1 MKLNNLNLF
10 ERYFNNYINI
20 SLKTVTILIQSF
32 TRECTMRNMYDMYA
46 KQARSEGYIRIALMF
61 DEFALHELSHAKNF
75 QKFFDNSVSEF
86 SANIVVPT
94 LATTIENIRTA
105 IAAEIHDAELYRTY
119 SEIAKA
125 EENTKLSAKFKHIA
139 IAEQFHQKQ
148 LEKVLFELENNLYF
162 YSNEPVEW
170 YCIKCGY
177 THVGEHPPLE
187 CPACNHPQGYFTRT
201 L

>member
-1 MKLNNLNLF
+1 MIIASNFDTRIEPHVLSRQDLITDNPFVYEIIKPELKLNNLNLF

-32 TRECTMRNMYDMYA
+32 TRDALCATCMTCMQNKHGAKVIFYCTHVRRVCFTNCRMP
-46 KQARSEGYIRIALMF
+46 K
-61 DEFALHELSHAKNF
+61 F

-125 EENTKLSAKFKHIA
+125 
-139 IAEQFHQKQ
+139 
-148 LEKVLFELENNLYF
+148 
-162 YSNEPVEW
+162 
-170 YCIKCGY
+170 
-177 THVGEHPPLE
+177 
-187 CPACNHPQGYFTRT
+187 
-201 L
+201 